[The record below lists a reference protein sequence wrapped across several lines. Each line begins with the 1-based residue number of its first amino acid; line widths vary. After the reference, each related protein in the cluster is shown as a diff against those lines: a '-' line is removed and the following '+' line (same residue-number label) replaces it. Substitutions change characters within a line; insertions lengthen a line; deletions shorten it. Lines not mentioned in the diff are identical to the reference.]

1 MLKVAILDDY
11 QNVAQQ
17 FVDLEKLS
25 GKQEFKVFSE
35 PFIDEEDSIEQLIDF
50 EAEHGSVVL
59 MEVNTGSIKA
69 IANLGRTSEGLYYE
83 KLNYAVGESHEPG
96 STFKTMAMI
105 AALEDKKIDINTPI
119 ETGMGKIQF
128 FGKYEVRDSKRG
140 GFGTISAGSAAGMP
154 SRRALWR
161 VGSAAELSAPDG
173 AGKSPRLTFLVTPK
187 PTKSSSQS

>member
-1 MLKVAILDDY
+1 MCIRDRYTTIEPNMQDIAQNALLK
-11 QNVAQQ
+11 
-17 FVDLEKLS
+17 
-25 GKQEFKVFSE
+25 
-35 PFIDEEDSIEQLIDF
+35 QLIDF

-83 KLNYAVGESHEPG
+83 KLNYAVGESHDPG

-128 FGKYEVRDSKRG
+128 FGKYEVRDSKLG
-140 GFGTISAGSAAGMP
+140 GFGSISAG
-154 SRRALWR
+154 RALEVSSN
-161 VGSAAELSAPDG
+161 VGLVKIIHENYNENPKQFVDRLYLS
-173 AGKSPRLTFLVTPK
+173 LIHI
-187 PTKSSSQS
+187 